1 MGLELLAL
9 WLGLFIFGEF
19 PYLIG
24 PAVAF
29 PFEQIGRVLGWLS
42 GLGAL
47 GRGAALALW
56 GALSLL
62 PLLFLTGL
70 GRGPATLVEKVLLS
84 ITSLMLFIALW
95 KLAGPMEAPFG
106 LPGAELG
113 WASFIKAVWGG
124 VIWSL
129 LILFGV
135 LRLLELFRGGD
146 KERLLIYQRRMLW
159 LLCCFFTGLAALSAF
174 EPVSAWAE
182 AETGTARLALCLGYV
197 SSALPYGLDAA
208 VTVRAMK
215 LLDSLL
221 AGQRAEAAKRARR
234 LSALCCVSLGISAAL
249 PVLLNLFQLALAK
262 ELSSLS
268 FRVEL
273 PFLSLVFVLAVLLLT
288 RLIEENRQLRDDN
301 ELFI

>member
-1 MGLELLAL
+1 M
-9 WLGLFIFGEF
+9 
-19 PYLIG
+19 
-24 PAVAF
+24 
-29 PFEQIGRVLGWLS
+29 
-42 GLGAL
+42 
-47 GRGAALALW
+47 
-56 GALSLL
+56 

-70 GRGPATLVEKVLLS
+70 GRGPAALAEKVLLS

-95 KLAGPMEAPFG
+95 KLAGPMEAPFD
-106 LPGAELG
+106 LSGAELG
-113 WASFIKAVWGG
+113 WDSFIKAVWGG